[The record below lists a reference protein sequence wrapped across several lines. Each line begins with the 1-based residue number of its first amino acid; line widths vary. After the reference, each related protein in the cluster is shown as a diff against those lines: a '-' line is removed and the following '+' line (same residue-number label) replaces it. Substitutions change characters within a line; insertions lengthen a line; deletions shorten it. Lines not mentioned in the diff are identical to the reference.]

1 MESTGSQRVRSL
13 TGVRTALTRRFPGH
27 AAVVE
32 RLVAECERF
41 RELCEDYLECAVVL
55 NRFEEL
61 GDATQQRITEYKD
74 LQAGLEQELLD
85 CIEERATC
93 PHCGRKH
100 KGSNGASNETNPS
113 GSIGVDP

>member
-1 MESTGSQRVRSL
+1 MESTDSPCVRSL
-13 TGVRTALTRRFPGH
+13 TRVRTALTRRFPGH

-32 RLVAECERF
+32 RLAAECERF
-41 RELCEDYLECAVVL
+41 RELCEDYLECADVL

-85 CIEERATC
+85 CIEDRSTC
-93 PHCGRKH
+93 PHCGTKH
-100 KGSNGASNETNPS
+100 DGAAEH
-113 GSIGVDP
+113 